1 MPNVYFRQ
9 NIAALGHHVAPPV
22 APLNGLQLMRGSR
35 AEAVMRAQDHV
46 VGLSRRIVA
55 SGGLRGCSTWRTP
68 DTDPTLGSTH
78 PTPNERRVIG
88 AGAVDLTPGCFLRAW
103 VLYVPSGE
111 TWIDMPIGMPDQAGG
126 PQGRLEVECVWTDRD
141 GTQVTT
147 TSTTILEGSDLT
159 YGAEPSTMWSNLYA
173 EAVVDIHPPGL
184 LPTDELA
191 RWCRHVNVSAVLY
204 AVGGARVVDAVLFEH
219 PHAIA
224 LEADDSAS
232 LWCSHLYGVGSP
244 AGPSQPLAFPYQR
257 FSETTPDGNPRGG
270 TWMLADVHHAQH
282 QRLGPVL
289 FSWSAAVESSG
300 SQAFTTTST
309 TLTALNGGGST
320 SFDLDEP
327 GLAVGTGGYARR
339 HASNSPF
346 VLRDGVAAIP
356 VIVRVLA
363 SSGVASSVVRA
374 MTRWDS
380 YIDVTIATGSTAWH
394 RAQGWLEVGIN
405 PDDSAR
411 LVAQLFGR
419 HTTGGINSLSV
430 YAITVHYAGGYV
442 PAQ

>member
-9 NIAALGHHVAPPV
+9 DIAALGHHVAPPV

-55 SGGLRGCSTWRTP
+55 TGGLRGRSTWRTP
-68 DTDPTLGSTH
+68 NTAPDPTTH
-78 PTPNERRVIG
+78 PDPDERRIIG
-88 AGAVDLTPGCFLRAW
+88 AGAVDLTPGCFLRCW
-103 VLYVPSGE
+103 VLHVPSGG
-111 TWIDMPIGMPDQAGG
+111 TVIDEPVGLPDIVTG

-147 TSTTILEGSDLT
+147 THTVILEASDLVN
-159 YGAEPSTMWSNLYA
+159 GAEPSTMWDNLYS
-173 EAVVDIHPPGL
+173 ETVVDISPPGIGG
-184 LPTDELA
+184 TAELA
-191 RWCRHVNVSAVLY
+191 RWCRHVNVAAVLY

-219 PHAIA
+219 PLAIA
-224 LEADDSAS
+224 LEADDASS
-232 LWCSHLYGVGSP
+232 LWCSHLYGAGSP
-244 AGPSQPLAFPYQR
+244 AGPSQPLTYPYQR

-270 TWMLADVHHAQH
+270 TWQLSDVHHAQH

-289 FSWSAAVESSG
+289 FSWSAAVEPTG
-300 SQAFTTTST
+300 AQAFTTSSTS
-309 TLTALNGGGST
+309 LVALNGGGST

-339 HASNSPF
+339 QASNSEF
-346 VLRDGVAAIP
+346 VLRDRVAAIP

-363 SSGVASSVVRA
+363 SSSHATSVVRV
-374 MTRWDS
+374 MSRWDS
-380 YIDVTIATGSTAWH
+380 YVDVTIAIGSMAWH

-405 PDDSAR
+405 PDDTAR

-419 HTTGGINSLSV
+419 HTTGGVQSLSV
-430 YAITVHYAGGYV
+430 HAITVHYAAGYV
-442 PAQ
+442 PAR